1 MMNNFNLKLP
11 KPHKT
16 QQIVL
21 DAFKTTRFIT
31 MCCGRRWGKSL
42 ISKTIAIV
50 EGIKGDRIVYITP
63 FYRLAK
69 SFFNDIINILP
80 QGVYE
85 SNKSDLTIKFL
96 TGGSI
101 SFFSGE
107 NINAI
112 RGGEY
117 NLLLI
122 DEASYINDLEE
133 AWQNALLPLIS
144 RTKGKALIFS
154 TPRGKDF
161 FFELTKRG
169 TTKPE
174 LWKNFQFSS
183 YDNPHFPVEEIELAK
198 SELPS
203 ASFNQEYLAVAG
215 SNKNGIVQLDVLERN
230 TIKEYSTEPTA
241 IIGIDVASTTDYT
254 SITFMSASGKMTDH
268 IHFQSNDWV
277 IVEEKIKALPQN
289 IMKVMD
295 ITGVGKV
302 VYDNLINQGVLNL
315 MGFTFT
321 AQSKPQLI
329 KELILALEKDKLK
342 FNEITA
348 NELSTFEYKL
358 MKGGHVTYNAINGCH
373 DDTVVSLALCNKFL
387 PDVQY
392 LVNHNPLA
400 KYGW

>member
-1 MMNNFNLKLP
+1 MENNINLRLP

-42 ISKTIAIV
+42 ISKTISII
-50 EGIKGDRIVYITP
+50 EGLQGKHIAYVTP
-63 FYRLAK
+63 QYRLAK
-69 SFFNDIINILP
+69 RFFKEIINQLP
-80 QGVYE
+80 QGIYE
-85 SNKSDLTIKFL
+85 ANKSDLTIEFIS
-96 TGGSI
+96 GGTI

-107 NINAI
+107 NLDAL

-117 NLLLI
+117 DVLII
-122 DEASYINDLEE
+122 DEASFIADLEE
-133 AWQNALLPLIS
+133 GWKNALRPLLTK
-144 RTKGKALIFS
+144 TKGKALFIS
-154 TPRGKDF
+154 TPRGKDY
-161 FFELTKRG
+161 FFELTKKANDNGDWR
-169 TTKPE
+169 
-174 LWKNFQFSS
+174 NFQFTT
-183 YDNPHFPVEEIELAK
+183 YDNPHIDPQEIDNAK
-198 SELPS
+198 ADLPS
-203 ASFNQEYLAVAG
+203 ESFNQEYLAVAG
-215 SNKNGIVQLDVLERN
+215 SNKNGIVSLDVITRN

-268 IHFQSNDWV
+268 VHFQSNDWV
-277 IVEEKIKALPQN
+277 IVEEKIKALPQD

-342 FNEITA
+342 FNELTA

-358 MKGGHVTYNAINGCH
+358 GKGGHVTYNAISSCH

-387 PDVQY
+387 PDVQH
-392 LVNHNPLA
+392 LVNDNPLS